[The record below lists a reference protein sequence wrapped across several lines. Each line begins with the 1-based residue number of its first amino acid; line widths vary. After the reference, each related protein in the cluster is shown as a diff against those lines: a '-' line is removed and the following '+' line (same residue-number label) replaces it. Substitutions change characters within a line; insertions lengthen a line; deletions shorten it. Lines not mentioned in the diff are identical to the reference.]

1 MRTYFSNE
9 NLNFFKI
16 NFFLKFFDEKNRF
29 FIFQK
34 SAILDDFLEILLK
47 IYFVKLQYN
56 EVKYFFEKYKFKTIK
71 K

>member
-34 SAILDDFLEILLK
+34 AAILDDFLEILLK

-56 EVKYFFEKYKFKTIK
+56 EEKYKFKTIK

>member
-34 SAILDDFLEILLK
+34 AAILDDFLEILLK